1 MRHRTRQE
9 RCWGGLLLAGGAR
22 RTGRITWSA
31 GGGCASLLRRF
42 GGRATDRGQHLP
54 NGSRIGALARRR
66 TVVGQGYHGKTGR
79 RRRMRHQMSQTGS
92 QRRRQMRRSSS
103 RSRSTTSRGSTSSS
117 SSTTTASGLQLDGFC
132 PQASPPTPSAARA
145 LPRGQSVYSTPFFS
159 FGTLQLSPLSQ
170 LRSAFRTVPQR
181 SFSFQD
187 RHCGAT
193 TPVPEKGRHSSL
205 LSPK

>member
-1 MRHRTRQE
+1 
-9 RCWGGLLLAGGAR
+9 
-22 RTGRITWSA
+22 
-31 GGGCASLLRRF
+31 
-42 GGRATDRGQHLP
+42 
-54 NGSRIGALARRR
+54 
-66 TVVGQGYHGKTGR
+66 
-79 RRRMRHQMSQTGS
+79 
-92 QRRRQMRRSSS
+92 MRRSSS

-205 LSPK
+205 LSPPNAITPEKVQEWAWHEMRPRMWFWNKWCNLEKTPGQVQAFFHVTEEEVQFRQRAEQQRQEAVGASDPSTQH